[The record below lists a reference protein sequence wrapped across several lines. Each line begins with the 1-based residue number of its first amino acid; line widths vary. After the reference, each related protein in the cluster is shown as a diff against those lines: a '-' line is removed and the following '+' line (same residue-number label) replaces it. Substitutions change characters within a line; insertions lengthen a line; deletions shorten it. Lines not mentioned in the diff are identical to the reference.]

1 MLARS
6 PISQGNPVQP
16 EISAVASSRLAQTV
30 PQSLVTLVRLHAHI
44 SPIVRLTDD
53 SINER
58 FPVRS
63 QQDVRPVYPSFQLG

>member
-1 MLARS
+1 MIVFQFPKRILC
-6 PISQGNPVQP
+6 NPDL
-16 EISAVASSRLAQTV
+16 EISVVALSRLATV

-44 SPIVRLTDD
+44 SPIVHTGD

-58 FPVRS
+58 FPVQS